1 MSDKLKPYLT
11 WATYFLLLFAVWTI
25 KYQPRT
31 IVLPLVLGVAG
42 TFLIFVTEVGY
53 TYRKLG
59 IIQLG
64 SVRIW
69 LRTHILIGILGPAII
84 IWHTGLNFYGF
95 AGWLAGLTVVVVIS
109 GFIGRYIY
117 RLIPR
122 TSKGQ
127 ALSLQDMEA
136 ESATLA
142 TRLQV
147 LLQASPEAAR
157 LVGALRDY
165 LGAPDRIDLA
175 KDSHTELIHL
185 FRSSIKWEVDRIR
198 LRRFMAGRGSDDKK
212 LLRELR
218 DLELEQ
224 LALRRRMNLR
234 DAARAAMSTWDL
246 LHKPMTVALFVGIL
260 IHIYAV
266 LNYGRALP

>member
-1 MSDKLKPYLT
+1 MT
-11 WATYFLLLFAVWTI
+11 WATYLLLLFAVWTI
-25 KYQPRT
+25 QHQPRT
-31 IVLPLVLGVAG
+31 LVLPLALGVTG

-64 SVRIW
+64 SVRTW
-69 LRTHILIGILGPAII
+69 LRTHIFIGILGPVII

-95 AGWLAGLTVVVVIS
+95 AGWLAGLTVVVVVS

-122 TSKGQ
+122 TNKGQ
-127 ALSLQDMEA
+127 ALSLQDMEG
-136 ESATLA
+136 ESAALA
-142 TRLQV
+142 TRLQE
-147 LLQASPEAAR
+147 LLEGSPEAAG

-165 LGAPDRIDLA
+165 LGAPDGFGVA
-175 KDSHTELIHL
+175 NDSHTEIFHL
-185 FRSSIKWEVDRIR
+185 FRSSIRWEVDRIR

-224 LALRRRMNLR
+224 LALRRRMNLL
-234 DAARAAMSTWDL
+234 DASRAAMSTWDL